1 MPAAMS
7 MASTGPLDLVRCP
20 PAGPPP
26 RSQGPGP
33 SQVDRTISCDGS
45 CNNQLGLYVPSYEVP
60 YGVMPCLC
68 SLSGGSALGLHLPLC
83 GGTSGRSS
91 LCLHGSASGLR
102 SPFCGSTSGG
112 GLLASCLPSHGKLST
127 LRSAVLCSVAPRSH
141 LRSGGSASAQ
151 FTRAPSLQRLNF
163 AVGLTL

>member
-33 SQVDRTISCDGS
+33 SQVDRTMS
-45 CNNQLGLYVPSYEVP
+45 CNGPCDDQLGLYAPSYEVP
-60 YGVMPCLC
+60 YGVMPRLH
-68 SLSGGSALGLHLPLC
+68 SLSGGSTSGLCLPLC
-83 GGTSGRSS
+83 GGASGHSS

-102 SPFCGSTSGG
+102 SPFCGSASGG
-112 GLLASCLPSHGKLST
+112 GSSASCLPSRGKLST
-127 LRSAVLCSVAPRSH
+127 LCLAVLCSVAPRSR
-141 LRSGGSASAQ
+141 LRSGGSTLAQ
-151 FTRAPSLQRLNF
+151 FAHAPSLWHLDF
-163 AVGLTL
+163 MVGLTL

>member
-33 SQVDRTISCDGS
+33 SQVDRTMSCDGS
-45 CNNQLGLYVPSYEVP
+45 CDDQLGLYAPSYEVP
-60 YGVMPCLC
+60 YGVMPRLR
-68 SLSGGSALGLHLPLC
+68 SLSGGSASGSRLPLC
-83 GGTSGRSS
+83 GGASGRSS
-91 LCLHGSASGLR
+91 LRLHGSASGLR
-102 SPFCGSTSGG
+102 SPFCGSASGG
-112 GLLASCLPSHGKLST
+112 GSSASCLPSHGKLST
-127 LRSAVLCSVAPRSH
+127 LHSAVLCSVAPHLR
-141 LRSGGSASAQ
+141 LRSGGSASVQ
-151 FTRAPSLQRLNF
+151 FTCAPSLRRLDF